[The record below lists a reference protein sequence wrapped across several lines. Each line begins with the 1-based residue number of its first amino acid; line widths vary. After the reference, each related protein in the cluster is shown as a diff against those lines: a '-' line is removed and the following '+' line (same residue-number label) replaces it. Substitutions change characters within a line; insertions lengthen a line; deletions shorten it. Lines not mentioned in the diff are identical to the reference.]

1 MPVEDD
7 TLAKPFELNPSRT
20 FLDPR
25 DAAETTS
32 LGLLA
37 TPLRPAPEE
46 SGAAATRGSE
56 GRRAAERRG
65 EREQEEAR
73 TRLSMAVPREET

>member
-1 MPVEDD
+1 VPVEDD
-7 TLAKPFELNPSRT
+7 TLAKPFELNPSKT

-37 TPLRPAPEE
+37 GPLRPAPEE
-46 SGAAATRGSE
+46 SGAAATGGCE
-56 GRRAAERRG
+56 ERRAAERSG
-65 EREQEEAR
+65 ETGQDEAR
-73 TRLSMAVPREET
+73 TKLSMALPREET